1 MFKVINGRRYNTD
14 SATEMARVEE
24 YDRTDRR
31 WYCDTL
37 YRKMNGE
44 FFLFGMGDSESKY
57 SKTISDGIK
66 VGGFNFIPMTF
77 YEARDWSKD
86 NLGSEKFKEIFGLFE
101 SDKGL
106 DKRTVT
112 YRLSLNTLDKIA
124 RLADESRLTKSEII
138 EKAIDF
144 YFKKD

>member
-1 MFKVINGRRYNTD
+1 
-14 SATEMARVEE
+14 
-24 YDRTDRR
+24 
-31 WYCDTL
+31 
-37 YRKMNGE
+37 
-44 FFLFGMGDSESKY
+44 
-57 SKTISDGIK
+57 
-66 VGGFNFIPMTF
+66 MTF
-77 YEARDWSKD
+77 YEARDWSKA
-86 NLGSEKFKEIFGLFE
+86 NLNSEKFKEIFGLFE